1 MAFLD
6 YLVSKFEEA
15 EPLDPGSPGVSGSCS
30 CSGRVA
36 CRSFLSSPSSFS
48 GSCFQPLCLPSPRSG
63 LRSGLALSG
72 SGPRR
77 APLSFVFVLVAL
89 LAVRFAAWFLDAG
102 VCAPFFV
109 SEFKGH
115 MLEDA
120 AITFNDSGGNESEF
134 WFAACE
140 FDQDDYKLESLV
152 ACESDQHGD
161 KLESLVAG
169 CEIDQPGK
177 FLIAG
182 LRKTAL
188 VFSEFEGFEGKL
200 IQKEDSRKDTSS
212 KSSEAHSFPPHL
224 QAQLLPELCAK
235 TLLLLICFI
244 GCDLAVLVALQV
256 QAFKVG
262 AKTLTVSG
270 EVEDERKKEGEEK
283 EYTEEEGKTEEN
295 LEEKRYHA
303 FSLLDKE
310 KEEENEE

>member
-1 MAFLD
+1 MSLAHVRFLAA
-6 YLVSKFEEA
+6 LPA
-15 EPLDPGSPGVSGSCS
+15 AASC
-30 CSGRVA
+30 R
-36 CRSFLSSPSSFS
+36 RRSFS
-48 GSCFQPLCLPSPRSG
+48 GFCFQPLCLPSPRLG

-77 APLSFVFVLVAL
+77 APLSFVFVLAAL
-89 LAVRFAAWFLDAG
+89 LAVRFAPWFLDAG
-102 VCAPFFV
+102 VGVPFFV

-115 MLEDA
+115 MFEDA
-120 AITFNDSGGNESEF
+120 AITFNDSGGYESEF

-152 ACESDQHGD
+152 AGCEIDQNGY
-161 KLESLVAG
+161 KLEPLVAG
-169 CEIDQPGK
+169 CEIEQPGE
-177 FLIAG
+177 FPIAG
-182 LRKTAL
+182 FRKNAL
-188 VFSEFEGFEGKL
+188 VFSEFEGFEGKM
-200 IQKEDSRKDTSS
+200 IQKEGSRKDTSS
-212 KSSEAHSFPPHL
+212 KSCEAHSFPPHL

-262 AKTLTVSG
+262 AKTLKVSG

-295 LEEKRYHA
+295 LGEKIPC
-303 FSLLDKE
+303 FQPT
-310 KEEENEE
+310 